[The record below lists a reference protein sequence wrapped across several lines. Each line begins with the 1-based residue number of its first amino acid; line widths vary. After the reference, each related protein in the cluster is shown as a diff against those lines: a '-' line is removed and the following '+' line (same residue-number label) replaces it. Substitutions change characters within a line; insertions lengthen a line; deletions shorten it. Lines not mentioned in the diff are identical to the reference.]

1 MARERGPILKRC
13 RRLELE
19 PQVVGINKK
28 SKRTSMQTTRKLSQ
42 YGLQLREKQK
52 AKFIYGMQE
61 KQFKL
66 LFHRAEKMPGVAGE
80 NLLQLLER
88 RFDNVVYR
96 MGFASTRRE
105 ARQLVV
111 HGHFRVNGKKVDI
124 PSQLLKEGD
133 VISVKERSRKSP
145 KFKAL
150 AETFTGVQDWLEVD
164 RENFTGK
171 ILSLPTREHIDYPIE
186 EHMITEF
193 YSR

>member
-1 MARERGPILKRC
+1 MARERGPILKRT

-28 SKRTSMQTTRKLSQ
+28 SKRQSMQTTRKLSQ
-42 YGLQLREKQK
+42 YGMQLREKQK

-80 NLLQLLER
+80 NLLQLLEM

-96 MGFASTRRE
+96 MGFAATRRE
-105 ARQLVV
+105 ARQLVS

-124 PSQLLKEGD
+124 PSQILKEGD
-133 VISVKERSRKSP
+133 TVEVKEKSKKSP
-145 KFKAL
+145 KFKAMT
-150 AETFTGVQDWLEVD
+150 ETFAGVQNWLEVD
-164 RENFTGK
+164 RESLQGK
-171 ILSLPTREHIDYPIE
+171 ILSLPTRDHIDYPIE

>member
-28 SKRTSMQTTRKLSQ
+28 SKRQAKQSRKKPSQ
-42 YGLQLREKQK
+42 YGLQLKEKQK
-52 AKFIYGMQE
+52 AKFVYGMQE
-61 KQFKL
+61 KQFRL
-66 LFHRAEKMPGVAGE
+66 LFNRAEKMPGVAAE

-111 HGHFRVNGKKVDI
+111 HGHFRLNGKKVDI
-124 PSQLLKEGD
+124 PSQILKEGD
-133 VISVKERSRKSP
+133 VIEVKEKSKKSP
-145 KFKAL
+145 KFRAI
-150 AETFTGVQDWLEVD
+150 AETFVGVQNWLEID
-164 RENFTGK
+164 RENLKGT
-171 ILSLPTREHIDYPIE
+171 ILTLPTREHIDYPIE

>member
-19 PQVVGINKK
+19 PQVAGINKK

>member
-66 LFHRAEKMPGVAGE
+66 LFHSAEKMPGVAGE

>member
-28 SKRTSMQTTRKLSQ
+28 SKRTSMQTTRKMSQ

-66 LFHRAEKMPGVAGE
+66 LFDRAEKMPGVAGE

-133 VISVKERSRKSP
+133 VISVKERSKKSP
-145 KFKAL
+145 KFRVF

-164 RENFTGK
+164 RENLTGK

>member
-19 PQVVGINKK
+19 PQVLGINKK